1 MTELGYDAQNDGS
14 HFSRQLED
22 KAIPRMDAQR
32 VGKHLVLD
40 VVLSHFPT
48 FAQAFPAAWN
58 AISPSQFV

>member
-1 MTELGYDAQNDGS
+1 
-14 HFSRQLED
+14 
-22 KAIPRMDAQR
+22 MDAQR

-40 VVLSHFPT
+40 VLSHFPT